1 MNLFRKCFTGNGT
14 VVYMSLKGASE
25 MGKRAIVLVIMLS
38 LCVLAACGK
47 SQTDSHS
54 SNPILK
60 KNNYGDEFKQASN
73 REALES
79 FITNHLSGSEGV
91 YTNYIETGQSA
102 EAASGHE
109 VLSESAGLLMRY
121 YARMRQLDAFDRE
134 WERAERSFDLND
146 GFSYRYSPKLNKKYQ
161 LNAAVDDL
169 RIIRA
174 LYEAEA
180 AFNIPLYGQEARTY
194 GGRFYEHNVKDGNAY
209 DFYDE
214 SYQMTNSFIT
224 LCYIDLK
231 SLQLLPLSLKEGNK
245 LMENMA
251 AIARNGYLSDQFPF
265 YETRYS
271 YEKNDYVSE
280 KINTVESLLTI
291 LALSE
296 MNMHNPESIRYLK
309 KQVEDGTLYG
319 QYSRSGV
326 PQNQIQSTAIY
337 AIAAMIG
344 AEIGDKALYEDSI
357 ERMNQFR
364 INEANSPF
372 LGGFAD
378 LAAGQAYSFDNLMAL
393 LAYTY

>member
-1 MNLFRKCFTGNGT
+1 
-14 VVYMSLKGASE
+14 
-25 MGKRAIVLVIMLS
+25 MGKRAIALVIILS

-47 SQTDSHS
+47 SQSDSHS
-54 SNPILK
+54 NPPILHK
-60 KNNYGDEFKQASN
+60 TQYGDDFRQAPN
-73 REALES
+73 REALLS
-79 FITNHLSGSEGV
+79 FITNQLSGSYGV
-91 YTNYIETGQSA
+91 YTNYIDTGQSA

-121 YARMRQLDAFDRE
+121 YARTGQQDAFDRE
-134 WERAERSFDLND
+134 WERAKRSFDLND

-174 LYEAEA
+174 LHEAEA
-180 AFNIPLYGQEARTY
+180 AFNVPLYGQEASTY
-194 GGRFYEHNVKDGNAY
+194 GSRFYEHNVKDGYAY

-214 SYQMTNSFIT
+214 SYQVTNQFIT

-231 SLQLLPLSLKEGNK
+231 SLQLLPLSSKEGNK

-280 KINTVESLLTI
+280 NINTVESLLTI

-296 MNMHNPESIRYLK
+296 MNMHKPESIRYLK
-309 KQVEDGTLYG
+309 KQVKDGTLYG

-326 PQNQIQSTAIY
+326 AQNQIQSTAIY

-344 AEIGDKALYEDSI
+344 AETEDKALYEDSMD
-357 ERMNQFR
+357 RMNQFR
-364 INEANSPF
+364 IIEANSPF

-378 LAAGQAYSFDNLMAL
+378 LASGQAYSFDNLMAL
-393 LAYTY
+393 LAYAY